1 MRIIAATKN
10 AGKIKEIESIF
21 GELGVDVVSQQDEGF
36 DVDIEETGDTFE
48 KNALIKARAVSL
60 LTDDIVLADDSGLCI
75 DALDGR
81 PGIYS
86 ARYAGENA
94 SDTAK
99 IRKILTE
106 MEHCANRSARFV
118 TAVAVILHDG
128 RELTSSGEVKGEI
141 LREPEGENGFGYDPI
156 FYCAEL
162 GKTFAQAA
170 EEEKNAVSHRGRAL
184 RAMYD
189 KLKPVLRSYKE
200 D

>member
-1 MRIIAATKN
+1 
-10 AGKIKEIESIF
+10 
-21 GELGVDVVSQQDEGF
+21 
-36 DVDIEETGDTFE
+36 
-48 KNALIKARAVSL
+48 
-60 LTDDIVLADDSGLCI
+60 
-75 DALDGR
+75 
-81 PGIYS
+81 
-86 ARYAGENA
+86 
-94 SDTAK
+94 
-99 IRKILTE
+99 

-118 TAVAVILHDG
+118 TAVAVILPDG

-156 FYCAEL
+156 FYCTEL

-189 KLKPVLRSYKE
+189 KLKPVLSSYKE